1 MPWTFGDGQLL
12 QHTVWLVSAG
22 LRTSAG
28 DTGLD
33 ECGHIIAHLWPEI
46 VPADEFESLRL
57 AWMARKRVV
66 MTSLE
71 DAGPQVSVVRYVH
84 STIVKEEAGVRTR
97 PLVLGV
103 RLVFRSVF
111 VPWRPP
117 KVHLICWNVGLPDPA
132 MC

>member
-1 MPWTFGDGQLL
+1 ML
-12 QHTVWLVSAG
+12 QHTVLVSAG

-28 DTGLD
+28 DAGLD
-33 ECGHIIAHLWPEI
+33 ECGHIIVHLWPEI

-71 DAGPQVSVVRYVH
+71 DAGPQVSVVRYVDG
-84 STIVKEEAGVRTR
+84 TIMKEEPGVRTR

-103 RLVFRSVF
+103 RLVRKGFEVCLCLG
-111 VPWRPP
+111 VPQ
-117 KVHLICWNVGLPDPA
+117 KSI
-132 MC
+132 